1 MKKQTSL
8 FLIVLIFLQTITS
21 SVVSP
26 QMIEAKETKNT
37 IFKEVKVLEK
47 DNEQYLQ
54 VNWSIVDQEIKTKD
68 SYSMD
73 TPIELESNKGDLT
86 FEETKV
92 GIYEVN
98 NKDLT
103 VEFNEKIENYPDAQ
117 GVLELKA
124 TGPESKKDNQ
134 EKIVEHESN
143 LTSNTN
149 EVSTLEE
156 VGDVEKNN
164 VIDKSET
171 ATKEQTE
178 TGVSKLQT
186 KSQVINE
193 NIIDKITLKIVKND
207 GEPQVV
213 NPNDIIDIIEPYEN
227 FKAIFDYEFSLP
239 NNHSYGSG
247 STYTIELPDFLA
259 LTANPDPTPL
269 TNEAGVAFGSFIVT
283 NDNKIVITFNEEIEN
298 NSNVVGW
305 LQLESSFDEHFAG
318 EADQEI
324 SVPVKEEGSVDYPIR
339 FHPETNGIDK
349 RVQKVDRPY
358 NTETITW
365 EVDFNKSLEDIQN
378 GILKDNLSAGQSF
391 VPGSL
396 KVYKLTM
403 NADGT
408 VASAGEEITDHT
420 FGDQFDLN
428 LGNISDAYRIVYDT
442 AVDPEDTATNYKN
455 TALLSG
461 DNLEEIPATA
471 SQTVK
476 RGKPLEKS
484 NSNYNG
490 VEQTIDWEIKYNF
503 NQKNIQQANAHIKDI
518 FGQNQELKGDVA
530 VYYASIDPNT
540 GEATRGDPV
549 PTGDYT
555 FTPVQENVDGEL
567 RNGFKIN
574 MNSDIEGQPF
584 IIDYQTT
591 VSDRVNSDF
600 SVTNKVVDGNNN
612 EVTSTG
618 NIKQGVLIKQGKA
631 ADYKAKTKDWSI
643 MLNKDQYEMNNLIIE
658 DTMPDGFTPRVD
670 DIVIKHGGTLLSNAE
685 YEATF
690 DQASK
695 TFKITF
701 LTQITERVDISY
713 TTDIDFDV
721 AGYGTSYKNTV
732 DATWETKDNNNEKQS
747 GTATFD
753 PGSYTKENGFKG
765 GSYNVENKTIK
776 WEIGVNYNDTT
787 LDKPVVRDIIEKN
800 QNFDVNTVKVYAMN
814 RGSEANSFTRGE
826 AVDSSQYDIIEVVE
840 NGQPGFEVRF
850 KNTITE
856 AYLIE
861 FETNLNGEMVEG
873 KYDNTATI
881 TDENNESFD
890 LTGSVTPHEGGTVV
904 DKSASQNTDN
914 PRVVNWTVDIN
925 FSQSKVNDVE
935 ITDTLGVNQ
944 SLYPDSFVIYGTKV
958 ENNKV
963 VKDPTTKL
971 SEGTD
976 YTVEFT
982 QTEDQR
988 DRFVLKFVNTI
999 EEGYVLEYDSR
1010 IMFVD
1015 DANKNITN
1023 DIKLGGITAEG
1034 FKDSDSVNKAI
1045 DINSI
1050 GGGIEGNV
1058 GSLIITKVNKDDPA
1072 EKLSG
1077 ATFELWNA
1085 DNTEFIKAGTTGADG
1100 TVTFNKLT
1108 YGDYKLKE
1116 TNAPDGYVVGIN
1128 DQKTVTV
1135 DANPTNE
1142 TITNAKIIRDVELTK
1157 IDAETKE
1164 PLQGVIFELQDE
1176 NGEVVPGYESLVTDE
1191 NGKIKISDLE
1201 PGSYR
1206 FVEKEP
1212 LFGYENMDQPV
1223 SFTIEADQTK
1233 VLEKTAGN
1241 NIILG
1246 SVELT
1251 KVDKD
1256 DNTVQLAGAEFKLVD
1271 DQGKNIERNGSDI
1284 FTTNENGKIVVHDL
1298 RPGTYEFIETKA
1310 PEHYQLNSEPI
1321 EVVVVQGQ
1329 TETATTTATNELITG
1344 SVRLEKL
1351 GEDGNPL
1358 EGVTFELQD
1367 QDGDTISKNLQTDKN
1382 GKLEVNK
1389 LKPGKYQFVET
1400 ASIPGYEL
1408 NQDVKKFEIVKSQT
1422 ETQIPT
1428 INFTNELTPGS
1439 VQLTK
1444 VGEEEETLEGA
1455 VFKLVND
1462 AGEELQTGLTTNENG
1477 VIVVN
1482 DIKPGDYQFIETKA
1496 PFGHE
1501 LDQTPVDFTIVFN
1514 QQEIKE
1520 VSKIN
1525 ERSVSSV
1532 ELTKIGEGGDAL
1544 AGVTFDLLSDN
1555 GEKIETGLT
1564 TNDEGKIVVSNLKP
1578 GNYQFVEKASIPGY
1592 QLDETPTSFKIELGQ
1607 TESTLVEITN
1617 EWTPGSASLTKFGEE
1632 GETLEGAVYRLTD
1645 EEGNELAKDLVTN
1658 EAGVL
1663 VIDELKPGKYQLIE
1677 TTAPFGHELDVT
1689 PIPFTIAFNQ
1699 QEVLELEH
1707 ENARST
1713 NAVEVMK
1720 KGEDGVPLEGV
1731 VFELRDAKGTV
1742 LQADITTDKKGRFS
1756 ISELKPGEYQLVEI
1770 KTVDG
1775 YVLNEEPVPFEIKL
1789 GQTDPTLIEITN
1801 ELSTGSVRI
1810 TKVNENGEVLE
1821 EAVFELQNSDG
1832 ETLQRDLTTN
1842 SDGEL
1847 TISELKPGE
1856 YQLVETKAP
1865 SGYQLDET
1873 PITFTIEKG
1882 QKETLELEVQN
1893 KKIPESNEL
1902 PNTATN
1908 MFNFML
1914 IGLVMLLLSFAIY
1927 LIANRRTKKE

>member
-1 MKKQTSL
+1 MKKNASL
-8 FLIVLIFLQTITS
+8 FLVFLILLQTITS

-26 QMIEAKETKNT
+26 QITQAKEMEGT
-37 IFKEVKVLEK
+37 IFKEVTVMDGE
-47 DNEQYLQ
+47 EGQFLQ
-54 VNWSIVDQEIKTKD
+54 VNWSIVDQLVEAND
-68 SYSMD
+68 SY
-73 TPIELESNKGDLT
+73 TLEAPIDIEPNNGAVTYERTDIGNY
-86 FEETKV
+86 ETKNNMITFTFNEEVIKNPDAHGVLDLKVV
-92 GIYEVN
+92 GSSQDQQNDGVETSEEDKSTQ
-98 NKDLT
+98 NKDLNVT
-103 VEFNEKIENYPDAQ
+103 K
-117 GVLELKA
+117 
-124 TGPESKKDNQ
+124 ESRD
-134 EKIVEHESN
+134 SD
-143 LTSNTN
+143 L
-149 EVSTLEE
+149 
-156 VGDVEKNN
+156 EKNKK
-164 VIDKSET
+164 V
-171 ATKEQTE
+171 TE
-178 TGVSKLQT
+178 VVKTQVT
-186 KSQVINE
+186 NQVISE
-193 NIIDKITLKIVKND
+193 SIIDDVTLKIQKKD
-207 GEPQVV
+207 SEPQIV
-213 NPNDIIDIIEPYEN
+213 NPNEVINVVAPFEE
-227 FKAIFDYEFSLP
+227 FKAIFNYEFSLP
-239 NNHSYGSG
+239 DNHSYTGGS
-247 STYTIELPDFLA
+247 SYTIDLPEFL
-259 LTANPDPTPL
+259 TVSPNPDPIPL
-269 TNEAGVAFGSFIVT
+269 TNELGVEFGSFVVT

-305 LQLESSFDEHFAG
+305 IELESLFDEHFAE
-318 EADQEI
+318 EADQQI
-324 SVPVKEEGSVDYPIR
+324 SIPVKGEGSIDFPVR
-339 FHPETNGIDK
+339 FQPSVNGIDK
-349 RVQKVDRPY
+349 RVQNVDRPY

-408 VASAGEEITDHT
+408 VASVGEEITDHT
-420 FGDQFDLN
+420 FGDQFDLQ

-442 AVDPEDTATNYKN
+442 AVDPDDTATKYKN

-461 DNLEEIPATA
+461 DNLEEISATA

-540 GEATRGDPV
+540 GEATKGDPV
-549 PTGDYT
+549 PAGNYT
-555 FTPVQENVDGEL
+555 FTPVQENVDSEL

-591 VSDRVNSDF
+591 VSDRVESDF

-618 NIKQGVLIKQGKA
+618 NIKQGVLIKTGKA

-643 MLNKDQYEMNNLIIE
+643 SLNKDQYEMNNLIIE

-695 TFKITF
+695 AFKITF
-701 LTQITERVDISY
+701 LTQITKRVDISY

-721 AGYGTSYKNTV
+721 AGYGASYKNIV
-732 DATWETKDNNNEKQS
+732 DATWQTTDNIDQTQTGS
-747 GTATFD
+747 ATFD

-765 GSYNVENKTIK
+765 GTYNVVNKTVT
-776 WEIGVNYNDTT
+776 WEIGINYNDTT
-787 LDKPVVRDIIEKN
+787 LVNPVVRDIIEKN
-800 QNFDVNTVKVYAMN
+800 QNFDINTVKVYAMN

-826 AVDSSQYDIIEVVE
+826 EIDSSQYDIIEVVE
-840 NGQPGFEVRF
+840 NGQPGFEVHF

-861 FETNLNGEMVEG
+861 FETDLNGEMVEG
-873 KYDNTATI
+873 TYNNTATI
-881 TDENNESFD
+881 KDDTGQQFD
-890 LTGSVTPHEGGTVV
+890 LTGTVSPHEGGTLV
-904 DKSASQNTDN
+904 DKSANQNNDN
-914 PRVVNWTVDIN
+914 PRIVNWTVDIN

-958 ENNKV
+958 ENNKI
-963 VKDPTTKL
+963 VKDLSTKL

-976 YTVEFT
+976 YTIEYT

-988 DRFVLKFVNTI
+988 DRFVLEFVNSV
-999 EEGYVLEYDSR
+999 EKGYVLEYDSR

-1015 DANKNITN
+1015 DTNKNITN
-1023 DIKLGGITAEG
+1023 EIKLGGITAEG
-1034 FKDSDSVNKAI
+1034 FKHSDSVNKAI
-1045 DINSI
+1045 DMSSI
-1050 GGGIEGNV
+1050 GGGIDGNV
-1058 GSLIITKVNKDDPA
+1058 GSLIVTKVNKDDSS

-1085 DNTEFIKAGTTGADG
+1085 DNTEFIKKETTGADG
-1100 TVTFNKLT
+1100 TVTFNKLI
-1108 YGDYKLKE
+1108 YGDYILKE
-1116 TNAPDGYVVGIN
+1116 TNAPEGYVVGIN
-1128 DQKTVTV
+1128 DQQIVKV
-1135 DANPTNE
+1135 DADTINE
-1142 TITNAKIIRDVELTK
+1142 TITNAKIIRDVELIKT
-1157 IDAETKE
+1157 DAETGE
-1164 PLQGVIFELQDE
+1164 ALQGVIFELQDE
-1176 NGEVVPGYESLVTDE
+1176 NDEVVPGYESLETDE
-1191 NGKIKISDLE
+1191 NGKIKISNLE
-1201 PGSYR
+1201 PGNYR
-1206 FVEKEP
+1206 FVETKP
-1212 LFGYENMDQPV
+1212 LFGYENMDKSV
-1223 SFTIEADQTK
+1223 SFTIETDQTK
-1233 VLEKTAGN
+1233 VLEKTAKN

-1251 KVDKD
+1251 KVDA
-1256 DNTVQLAGAEFKLVD
+1256 DNNNAPLAGAEFNLVD
-1271 DQGKNIERNGSDI
+1271 DQGNNVIRDKSDI
-1284 FTTNENGKIVVHDL
+1284 FTTNEHGKIVVNDL
-1298 RPGTYEFIETKA
+1298 RPGTYKFIETKA
-1310 PEHYQLNSEPI
+1310 PEHYQLDSTPI
-1321 EVVVVQGQ
+1321 EVVVVKGQ
-1329 TETATTTATNELITG
+1329 TETATKVANNKLITG

-1351 GEDGNPL
+1351 GEDGKPL
-1358 EGVTFELQD
+1358 EGVTFEIQD
-1367 QDGDTISKNLQTDKN
+1367 QEGNTIFDNLKTNKD
-1382 GKLEVNK
+1382 GKLEKVG
-1389 LKPGKYQFVET
+1389 LSPGKYQFVET

-1408 NQDVKKFEIVKSQT
+1408 NPDVKKFEIVKSQT
-1422 ETQIPT
+1422 ESQIST
-1428 INFTNELTPGS
+1428 IDFTNELTPGS

-1462 AGEELQTGLTTNENG
+1462 TGEDLQTGLTTNENG

-1482 DIKPGDYQFIETKA
+1482 NLKPGDYQFIETKA
-1496 PFGHE
+1496 PFGHD
-1501 LDQTPVDFTIVFN
+1501 LDQKPVDFTIEFN

-1520 VSKIN
+1520 VSKVN

-1544 AGVTFDLLSDN
+1544 AGVTFDLLSDK
-1555 GEKIETGLT
+1555 GEEVETGLT
-1564 TNDEGKIVVSNLKP
+1564 TNDEGKIVVNNLKP
-1578 GNYQFVEKASIPGY
+1578 GSYQFVEKASIPGY
-1592 QLDETPTSFKIELGQ
+1592 QLDEIPTSFKIELGQ

-1617 EWTPGSASLTKFGEE
+1617 EWTTGSASLTKFGEE
-1632 GETLEGAVYRLTD
+1632 GETLEGAVYQLTD

-1663 VIDELKPGKYQLIE
+1663 VIDELKPGNYQLIE
-1677 TTAPFGHELDVT
+1677 TTAPFGHELDAT
-1689 PIPFTIAFNQ
+1689 PLPFTIAFNQ

-1731 VFELRDAKGTV
+1731 VFDLVDAEGTV
-1742 LQADITTDKKGRFS
+1742 LQADIRTDKNGRFS
-1756 ISELKPGEYQLVEI
+1756 ISKLKPGDYQLVEI
-1770 KTVDG
+1770 KTVNG
-1775 YVLNEEPVPFEIKL
+1775 YVLNEEPVSFEIEL

-1810 TKVNENGEVLE
+1810 TKVNMNGEVLAG
-1821 EAVFELQNSDG
+1821 AVFELRNSDG

-1847 TISELKPGE
+1847 TITDLKPGK

-1873 PITFTIEKG
+1873 PIPFTIEKG
-1882 QKETLELEVQN
+1882 QKEILELEVQN

-1927 LIANRRTKKE
+1927 MVANRRTKKE